1 MITPEVITQIGR
13 QIVDSLPQ
21 TAKNTQREIEKNV
34 RAILQ
39 SAIGKLDLMSRDEFD
54 AQVAVLKRTREKLEQ
69 MELAISQLEQQA
81 ASKKTTR
88 KKAPA
93 KRTTQKKA

>member
-1 MITPEVITQIGR
+1 MITPEIVAQIGR
-13 QIVDSLPQ
+13 QIASVLPQ
-21 TAKNTQREIEKNV
+21 TAKDTQQEIEKNV

-39 SAIGKLDLMSRDEFD
+39 ATISKLDLVSRDELD

-69 MELAISQLEQQA
+69 MELTLSRLEQEITQ
-81 ASKKTTR
+81 KKTTR

-93 KRTTQKKA
+93 KKTVGNKI